1 MLNQDFYKETVNVK
15 KKCHST
21 TIHLQNMINTIKTH
35 FMSAS
40 ILYHSPKYS
49 LQLSIQFYK

>member
-35 FMSAS
+35 FISVYPLS
-40 ILYHSPKYS
+40 QPKILST
-49 LQLSIQFYK
+49 LADFIL